1 MAYAHYK
8 NEQSESGN
16 AFVINWPVWKNG
28 GMAVGG
34 EETTGMYLKSS
45 GQRLLETDE
54 GIELFERIIS
64 QDNTQCLV
72 IAGER
77 SRAERF

>member
-1 MAYAHYK
+1 
-8 NEQSESGN
+8 
-16 AFVINWPVWKNG
+16 
-28 GMAVGG
+28 MAVGG

-72 IAGER
+72 IAGKR

>member
-1 MAYAHYK
+1 
-8 NEQSESGN
+8 
-16 AFVINWPVWKNG
+16 
-28 GMAVGG
+28 MAVGG

-72 IAGER
+72 IAGKR
-77 SRAERF
+77 SRAERFLGIRRDDSSKTDAL